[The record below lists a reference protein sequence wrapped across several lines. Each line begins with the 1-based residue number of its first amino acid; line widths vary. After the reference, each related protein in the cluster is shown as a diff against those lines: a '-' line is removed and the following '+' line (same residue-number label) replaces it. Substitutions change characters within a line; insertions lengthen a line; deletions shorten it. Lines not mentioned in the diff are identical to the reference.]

1 MRTPEE
7 IKNRMKEITLQE
19 SYNDTIFNYCD
30 RWCEKCPFTSRCLNF
45 ALSVE
50 DPHLDD
56 KEGWKY
62 LKNVVDATCLMLD
75 DLMEINGYDVTK
87 IENIILTPS
96 HDPESYPLSI
106 YVRETAFKI
115 HNWLKKN
122 DLFDRLNNLLDL
134 GVQLSEKFSRYKESV
149 EVIYRYNFL
158 FAAKITRA
166 VAGLLENREYS
177 LYDMNGSAKVALVS
191 IDRLI
196 VAWSFIL
203 TESSQIEDEILEI
216 LISLSEV
223 RKRTELTFPDAR
235 KFIRP
240 GLDENESK
248 TIRSLQTGHE
258 ICK

>member
-7 IKNRMKEITLQE
+7 IKNRMKDISLQD
-19 SYNDTIFNYCD
+19 SYNDTIFNFCD
-30 RWCEKCPFTSRCLNF
+30 RWCEKCQFTSKCLNF
-45 ALSVE
+45 ALSVD
-50 DPHLDD
+50 DPPPDD

-62 LKNVVDATCLMLD
+62 LKNVVDATCMMLD
-75 DLMEINGYDVTK
+75 DLTELNGYDVTQ
-87 IENIILTPS
+87 IENVILTPS
-96 HDPESYPLSI
+96 QDPESYPLSI
-106 YVRETAFKI
+106 YVKETAFKI

-122 DLFDRLNNLLDL
+122 DLFGRLNNLLDL

-158 FAAKITRA
+158 VAAKITRA

-177 LYDMNGSAKVALVS
+177 HYDMNGSAKIALVS

-196 VAWSFIL
+196 IAWSFIL
-203 TESSQIEDEILEI
+203 TERTQIEDEVLEI
-216 LISLSEV
+216 LINLTEV

-240 GLDENESK
+240 ILDENEVK
-248 TIRSLQTGHE
+248 TIGSLQTGHE
-258 ICK
+258 VFK

>member
-7 IKNRMKEITLQE
+7 IKSRMKEITLQDR
-19 SYNDTIFNYCD
+19 YNDIIFNYCD
-30 RWCEKCPFTSRCLNF
+30 RWCEKCPFTSKCLNF
-45 ALSVE
+45 ALSVG
-50 DPHLDD
+50 DTPLDD

-75 DLMEINGYDVTK
+75 DLLELNGFDVTR
-87 IENIILTPS
+87 IENIILTSPQ
-96 HDPESYPLSI
+96 DPESYPLSI
-106 YVRETAFKI
+106 YVKETAFKI

-122 DLFDRLNNLLDL
+122 DLFTRLNNLLDL
-134 GVQLSEKFSRYKESV
+134 GVQLSEKFSKYKESV

-158 FAAKITRA
+158 ISGKITRA

-177 LYDMNGSAKVALVS
+177 HYDMNGSAKVALVS

-196 VAWSFIL
+196 VAWSCIL
-203 TESSQIEDEILEI
+203 TESTQKEDGVLEI
-216 LISLSEV
+216 LISLNEV

-240 GLDENESK
+240 GLDEHEVK

-258 ICK
+258 IYR